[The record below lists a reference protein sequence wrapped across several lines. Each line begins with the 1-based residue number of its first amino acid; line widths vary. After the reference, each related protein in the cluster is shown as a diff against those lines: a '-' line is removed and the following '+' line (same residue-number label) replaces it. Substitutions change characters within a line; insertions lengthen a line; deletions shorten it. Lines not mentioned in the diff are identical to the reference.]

1 MQFPNITIFW
11 SIGEIYFLA
20 SSLSSI
26 FQARSSG
33 PPTTCATIIQSMPG
47 PPSST
52 GSQALKTLICNLF
65 YCRLRANWPNFV
77 NQTNSCSQCD
87 ILFQSQDKLAFHI
100 GAKHEEV
107 DAILESKGIPIP
119 KDVETARVNMPGP
132 APGKVPTPQTASEPE
147 NASESPPGIASNSS
161 APEPGHSSASAS
173 ASTSA
178 SASAA
183 TSGKDEGSSCPGV
196 NYDLQCQ
203 VGIQLLAEDFW
214 NSWNRI
220 LLSFVFYIYS
230 ATCQRCVTLLQQ
242 PCISWFS
249 IVQTILRAIFR

>member
-1 MQFPNITIFW
+1 
-11 SIGEIYFLA
+11 
-20 SSLSSI
+20 
-26 FQARSSG
+26 
-33 PPTTCATIIQSMPG
+33 MPG

-100 GAKHEEV
+100 GAKHKEV

-147 NASESPPGIASNSS
+147 NASESPPGNASTSAAGNSS
-161 APEPGHSSASAS
+161 APEPGPSSASAS

-230 ATCQRCVTLLQQ
+230 ATCQRCATLLQQ